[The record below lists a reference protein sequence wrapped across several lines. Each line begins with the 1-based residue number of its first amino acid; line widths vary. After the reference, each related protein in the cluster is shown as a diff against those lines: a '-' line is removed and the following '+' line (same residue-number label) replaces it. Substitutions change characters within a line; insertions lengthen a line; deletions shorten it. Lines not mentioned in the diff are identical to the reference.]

1 MPKVNQT
8 QARLK
13 AACRSILKDDRLHP
27 NKRVLVLLM
36 LAYYSGTDWALDI
49 LKEQFGSSSKMIL
62 KEEGAPTQRQED
74 RVNREARERIKELFG
89 HVEETANADKS
100 TDLSS

>member
-49 LKEQFGSSSKMIL
+49 IKEQFGSSSKMLL
-62 KEEGAPTQRQED
+62 KDGDEPTVREED
-74 RVNREARERIKELFG
+74 KVNKEARERIREIFG
-89 HVEETANADKS
+89 HVEKEKTTDANTSNK
-100 TDLSS
+100 

>member
-1 MPKVNQT
+1 MPKINQT

-49 LKEQFGSSSKMIL
+49 IKEQFGSSTKI
-62 KEEGAPTQRQED
+62 KFNEEDEPKAREED
-74 RVNREARERIKELFG
+74 KVNREARERIREIFG
-89 HVEETANADKS
+89 HVEETDAN
-100 TDLSS
+100 TSSK